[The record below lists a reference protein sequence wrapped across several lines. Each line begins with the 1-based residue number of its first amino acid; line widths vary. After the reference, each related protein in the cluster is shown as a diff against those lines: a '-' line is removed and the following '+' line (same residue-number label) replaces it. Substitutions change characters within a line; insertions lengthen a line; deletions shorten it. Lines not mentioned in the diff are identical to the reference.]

1 MIVDLKNKIRKIYE
15 VFKEINLKDSTDKLK
30 QCDIIFFCHDAD
42 RSLFLSNCAYSPLI
56 DSVRDEFEK
65 RGFLCESISLP
76 WSVLTGKRGYGFPIC
91 INRSIFSQK
100 VKSYLLK
107 ITQLNS
113 FFKSDNIYNKILIKT
128 KAKLIIS
135 IGSPDDLSH
144 AARSN
149 KVFHVE
155 LLHGMGY
162 TTIPWGWSDKPS
174 EFLPQGIL
182 ALDNISH
189 ETFKPLASK
198 GIETEIVPH
207 PFLKRFLKAESDEFP
222 HEWVPKK
229 NNEQKW
235 RKEIL
240 ISFQWA
246 YAGDH
251 GPHTEYANIL
261 RNGLFYDEIEQ
272 IVKEED
278 EVLFRFRFHPVQL
291 KRKKYRYLVQFMDFF
306 VEKHPNTEWR
316 ESSFLPYPS
325 IVKSCD
331 GNISMSSMSCYDAA
345 TIGVPSLM
353 LCPTVQPG
361 GVYEDW
367 FEDLVKEGYVVKAKA
382 SYDYLNRWV
391 KGISKLQPR
400 ITNLN
405 DDQAW
410 LDACEWMFRESGIE
424 THKHA
429 Q

>member
-1 MIVDLKNKIRKIYE
+1 MLVDLKNKIRKIYE
-15 VFKEINLKDSTDKLK
+15 IFKEVNLKDSTDKLK
-30 QCDIIFFCHDAD
+30 ECDIIFFCHDVD
-42 RSLFLSNCAYSPLI
+42 RSLFLSHCAYSPLI

-65 RGFLCESISLP
+65 RGFLCDSISLP

-91 INRSIFSQK
+91 INRSMFSQK

-107 ITQLNS
+107 ITRLNQI
-113 FFKSDNIYNKILIKT
+113 FRIDNIYNKILIKT
-128 KAKLIIS
+128 KVKLIIS

-162 TTIPWGWSDKPS
+162 TTLPWGWSDKPS

-198 GIETEIVPH
+198 GIEIEMIPH
-207 PFLKRFLKAESDEFP
+207 PFLKRFLNADSDEFP

-261 RNGLFYDEIEQ
+261 QNGLFYDEIEQ

-278 EVLFRFRFHPVQL
+278 EVLFRFRFHPIQL
-291 KRKKYRYLVQFMDFF
+291 KNAKYKSLGQFMNFF
-306 VEKHPNTEWR
+306 VEKYPNTEWK

-325 IVKSCD
+325 IVKSCS

-345 TIGVPSLM
+345 AMGVPTLM
-353 LCPTVQPG
+353 LCPTIQHG
-361 GVYEDW
+361 GVHEEWY
-367 FEDLVKEGYVVKAKA
+367 EDLVKEGYVTK
-382 SYDYLNRWV
+382 NRVDKKLLQNWV
-391 KGISKLQPR
+391 QSTEKIEPR
-400 ITNLN
+400 LSNLKDEGGWEN
-405 DDQAW
+405 AVEW
-410 LDACEWMFRESGIE
+410 LLSESGL
-424 THKHA
+424 KRS
-429 Q
+429 